1 MKTKYILNSCL
12 LLVLLFCLIAT
23 SAKAETSAQKK
34 QRTRLKMYYEKL
46 PDNNKKIS
54 LILTQGSGK
63 KASGVQQAQIHISTL
78 VNEEPIELTTVETN
92 ANGEAIFIVEAGYEF
107 SMNEDGYSVIMA
119 RYDGNDSLRSA
130 KKKIEFKDLN
140 VEISFDVI
148 DSANHVVVYAFE
160 TDSIGEKSP
169 IEGIDLN
176 IGVERLY
183 STYFFEEVETDED
196 GMASVVFPDD
206 IPGDD
211 KGNVK
216 VMVKID
222 EHDDYGTIT
231 KTADVNWGTIVDYS
245 ITSNGRSLFGDQA
258 PTWMII
264 TTFILLV
271 GAWYHFI
278 LATAKVVK
286 IKKLGKEQD

>member
-78 VNEEPIELTTVETN
+78 VDEEPIELTTVETN

-196 GMASVVFPDD
+196 GTASVVFPDD